1 MNLPPQFLRTTLSF
15 MRGALS
21 CAGLCVGLV
30 ACQIG
35 PKPRVTAEAIDA
47 ALAESAASLAPRPA
61 ASAPAAPERVLQALL
76 PPVGG
81 ANPAGSLPAPPLV
94 QAEPRFDL
102 SVAAATAEQVFQAI
116 ASGSRYSILVPPAL
130 QGGSI
135 SINLKDVT
143 AREALETLRELYGF
157 EYRVDGARIFVQAAT
172 IQTRVFQVSYPS
184 SKRKGRSE
192 TRVTSGSVAS
202 AGAGGLAGGSGSGV
216 STEVLEGSQVTTTSE
231 VDFWKDLQAALKALV
246 GSDAGREVVISPQT
260 GVIVVR
266 AMPGEMR
273 VVESYLRASRL
284 SVDRQVMLEAKIVEV
299 ALKEGFESGVNWAYL
314 KDGNF
319 RFGVGANGNRVNVP
333 GSIGATAGIQPGSIV
348 TTIDATTT
356 PATVTPTTL
365 DQLLSVP
372 LLGSSGALGMAVAT
386 SSFIGMLNFLETQG
400 TVHVLSSP
408 RVAAINNQKA
418 VLRVG
423 TDDFFITNVST
434 TTVSGGASN
443 ITTPSITLQP
453 FFSGISLDVTPQ
465 IDEDGQVT
473 LHIRP
478 SVSLVK
484 EKTRVV
490 NLGTAGLIT
499 LPLASSNINETDTI
513 VRVPDG
519 AMVAIGGLMQQTQS
533 DDDSRVPIA
542 GDVPVAGN
550 LFKQTNRKLEKREV
564 VFLVKPTVIRNES
577 NWNSDLARTG
587 ERIRGMQLRPERLEL
602 PLLSE
607 APAAGKTP

>member
-1 MNLPPQFLRTTLSF
+1 MRTTLSSLN
-15 MRGALS
+15 AL
-21 CAGLCVGLV
+21 CCCAVLFAGLAG
-30 ACQIG
+30 CQLG
-35 PKPRVTAEAIDA
+35 PKPRVAADAIDA
-47 ALAESAASLAPRPA
+47 ALAQSAASLAPQPA
-61 ASAPAAPERVLQALL
+61 ASAAVAPDRVLQALL
-76 PPVGG
+76 PPVNGG
-81 ANPAGSLPAPPLV
+81 TAGTLAASPMAP
-94 QAEPRFDL
+94 AEPRFDL
-102 SVAAATAEQVFQAI
+102 SVSAATAAQVFQAI

-157 EYRVDGARIFVQAAT
+157 EYRVDGARIFVQPAT
-172 IQTRVFQVSYPS
+172 IQTRVFTVSYPS

-192 TRVTSGSVAS
+192 TRVTSGSVSS
-202 AGAGGLAGGSGSGV
+202 AGANGGLAGGAGSGV

-246 GSDAGREVVISPQT
+246 GPDGGRDVVISPQT

-299 ALKEGFESGVNWAYL
+299 ALREGFESGVNWAYL

-333 GSIGATAGIQPGSIV
+333 GSIGTAAGIQPGSIV
-348 TTIDATTT
+348 TSVDASTT
-356 PATVTPTTL
+356 PPTVTPTTL

-372 LLGSSGALGMAVAT
+372 LLGGAGVLGMAVAT
-386 SSFIGMLNFLETQG
+386 SSFVGMLNFLETQG

-519 AMVAIGGLMQQTQS
+519 AIVAIGGLMQQTQS
-533 DDDSRVPIA
+533 DDDSRVPGA

-550 LFKQTNRKLEKREV
+550 LFKQTNRRLEKREV

-577 NWNSDLARTG
+577 SWNSDLARTG

-607 APAAGKTP
+607 APAAGRTP

>member
-1 MNLPPQFLRTTLSF
+1 MTLHNALPLAGRRLKPRSGRALRV
-15 MRGALS
+15 ALL
-21 CAGLCVGLV
+21 CAGLAG
-30 ACQIG
+30 CQIG
-35 PKPRVTAEAIDA
+35 PKSRVTADAIDA
-47 ALAESAASLAPRPA
+47 TLAQSAASLAPSAP
-61 ASAPAAPERVLQALL
+61 ASAPAVPDRVLRALL
-76 PPVGG
+76 PPAG
-81 ANPAGSLPAPPLV
+81 AAPSAAPTALL
-94 QAEPRFDL
+94 EPRFDL
-102 SVAAATAEQVFQAI
+102 SVSGATAAQVFQAI
-116 ASGSRYSILVPPAL
+116 ASGSRYSILVPPQM

-135 SINLKDVT
+135 SINIKDVT

-157 EYRVDGARIFVQAAT
+157 EYRVDGSRIFVQAAAL
-172 IQTRVFQVSYPS
+172 QTRVFQVSYPS
-184 SKRKGRSE
+184 SRRKGRSE
-192 TRVTSGSVAS
+192 TRVTSGSVS
-202 AGAGGLAGGSGSGV
+202 TAGANGSVIGGGV
-216 STEVLEGSQVTTTSE
+216 STEVLEGSQVSTTSD

-246 GSDAGREVVISPQT
+246 GGDAGRDVVISPQT

-284 SVDRQVMLEAKIVEV
+284 SLDRQVMLEAKIVEV
-299 ALKEGFESGVNWAYL
+299 ALKEGFESGVNWAFL

-333 GSIGATAGIQPGSIV
+333 GSIGTAAGIQPGSIV
-348 TTIDATTT
+348 TPIDASTT
-356 PATVTPTTL
+356 PPTITPTTL

-372 LLGSSGALGMAVAT
+372 ILGGAGLLGMAITT
-386 SSFIGMLNFLETQG
+386 STFAGMLSFLETQG
-400 TVHVLSSP
+400 SVHVLSSP

-465 IDEDGQVT
+465 IDEDGLVT

-490 NLGTAGLIT
+490 NLGTAGVIT

-519 AMVAIGGLMQQTQS
+519 AIVAIGGLMQQTQV
-533 DDDSRVPIA
+533 DDDSRVPVA

-550 LFKQTNRKLEKREV
+550 LFKQVNRKLEKREV
-564 VFLVKPTVIRNES
+564 VFLVKPTVIHNES
-577 NWNSDLARTG
+577 NWNADLARTG
-587 ERIRGMQLRPERLEL
+587 ERIRGMQMRPERLEL
-602 PLLSE
+602 PLLTE
-607 APAAGKTP
+607 APAAGSTAGRAQ